1 MAKRFWRPAMERF
14 IKRKNIE
21 HYREMLETTTDPAR
35 RRVIEK
41 LLCEEEYKLRKV
53 EEDRKKN

>member
-1 MAKRFWRPAMERF
+1 MERF

-21 HYREMLETTTDPAR
+21 HYREMLKTMTDSAQ

-41 LLCEEEYKLRKV
+41 LLREEEDKLRKV
-53 EEDRKKN
+53 EDGRKKK